1 MTLEKLCSLLK
12 PNRTNSAVVEPLL
25 KTIFIMLK
33 DASAEQTESSLQED
47 MVHMLRD
54 LIAKEQQ
61 NMTVVK
67 LAGLCLVK
75 LKDIYPNLRQQCLE
89 ILRELITSM

>member
-1 MTLEKLCSLLK
+1 LTLEKLCSLLK

>member
-1 MTLEKLCSLLK
+1 
-12 PNRTNSAVVEPLL
+12 
-25 KTIFIMLK
+25 MLK